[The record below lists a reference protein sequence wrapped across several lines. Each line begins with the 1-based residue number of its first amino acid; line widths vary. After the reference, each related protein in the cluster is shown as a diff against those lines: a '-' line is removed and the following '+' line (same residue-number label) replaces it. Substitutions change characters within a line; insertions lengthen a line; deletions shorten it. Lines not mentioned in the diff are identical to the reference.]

1 MSETFP
7 VTVAPL
13 KNVGM
18 YDRDIREFG
27 RIGWEVQ
34 FRYVQTPHLY
44 VVDSTDII
52 MEPWAIPSY
61 IGEPKNRWLTG
72 YVYLDILAKKYPE
85 DEFLKRCQDPKRIF
99 EEGETHRVETE
110 YHKGLFSKEKKEY
123 LSPQT
128 IADLH
133 HMGDREAVK
142 VRIVAPEKIKIK
154 YRRKG
159 LFDRHPT
166 PYITR

>member
-7 VTVAPL
+7 VTVALL
-13 KNVGM
+13 KRVGISE
-18 YDRDIREFG
+18 RDVRG
-27 RIGWEVQ
+27 VGGVGCEVQ
-34 FRYVQTPHLY
+34 FSYVQTPNLF

-61 IGEPKNRWLTG
+61 KGESKNRWLTG
-72 YVYLDILAKKYPE
+72 YVYLDVLAKKYPE

-99 EEGETHRVETE
+99 EEGETHRYETD
-110 YHKGLFSKEKKEY
+110 YYKGLFSKEKKEY
-123 LSPQT
+123 VSQQT
-128 IADLH
+128 IADLLT
-133 HMGDREAVK
+133 MGDRKAVN
-142 VRIVAPEKIKIK
+142 VRIVAREKIKIK

-166 PYITR
+166 PYITI